1 MSSGPSAVFTQSPA
15 RSFSIRSPSLLS
27 LGSLVAERPV
37 SNNTR
42 RKIPFG
48 ENGLGAA
55 ASSSSSSS
63 SSAAKNKTQPSSRF
77 GIRRPA
83 GRPAGSAAASGA
95 NSDSA
100 GSLGSNLFEPR
111 PGYLKG
117 SRA

>member
-63 SSAAKNKTQPSSRF
+63 APKNKTQPSSRF
-77 GIRRPA
+77 GIRRSVGKRE

-100 GSLGSNLFEPR
+100 GSLGLNLFEPR
-111 PGYLKG
+111 PSYLKE
-117 SRA
+117 